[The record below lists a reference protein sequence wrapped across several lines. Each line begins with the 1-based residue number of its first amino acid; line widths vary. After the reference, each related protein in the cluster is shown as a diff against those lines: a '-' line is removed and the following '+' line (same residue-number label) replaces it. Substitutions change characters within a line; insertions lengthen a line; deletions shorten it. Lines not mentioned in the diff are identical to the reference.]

1 MKLSDTKM
9 GRPTEDPKPNKLTV
23 RVNDETI
30 EILDEYCKQN
40 HVSRADGV
48 RDGIKSLKQK

>member
-1 MKLSDTKM
+1 MSDTKM